1 MKIHS
6 SWYNKLESEIQ
17 KPYIKELKEFLQK
30 EKNLG
35 KIIYPDENLVFH
47 AFSQT
52 PWEMVKVVIMGQD
65 PYHGPGQAH
74 GLSFSVPQNVT
85 IPPSLRNIYQEIA
98 TDLQIKPPKTGCL
111 IPWAKQ
117 GVLLL
122 NATLTVQAGLP
133 KSHYGRGWETFTDAV
148 IDLLAQR
155 EDPLVFIL
163 WGASAREKCTRILSQ
178 REHPHLVL
186 HAAHPSPFS
195 ATKFFG
201 CRHFS
206 QTNFYLKKWGRG
218 SICWEIDE

>member
-1 MKIHS
+1 
-6 SWYNKLESEIQ
+6 
-17 KPYIKELKEFLQK
+17 
-30 EKNLG
+30 
-35 KIIYPDENLVFH
+35 
-47 AFSQT
+47 
-52 PWEMVKVVIMGQD
+52 MGQD

-74 GLSFSVPQNVT
+74 GLSFSVPKNVT

-98 TDLQIKPPKTGCL
+98 TDLQIKPPSTGCL

-155 EDPLVFIL
+155 QDPLVFIL

-178 REHPHLVL
+178 RKHSHLVL

-206 QTNFYLKKWGRG
+206 QANFYLKKWGRG
-218 SICWEIDE
+218 SICWEIDK